1 MDKWISSNKH
11 TIQLHFLL
19 PNCQIQVLSLH
30 IIFLSVPFILSLS
43 TFLLLIFSLW
53 TLHKRMQ
60 QHVQGG
66 RDARTTAHFKALQTV
81 IAFFLLYS
89 IFILSVLIQI
99 WITEEKSFRCIL
111 WGCIYSFS
119 DIPFIY
125 SDCRRHEAETGLPAS
140 LYYRSWNSDYT
151 M

>member
-1 MDKWISSNKH
+1 
-11 TIQLHFLL
+11 
-19 PNCQIQVLSLH
+19 
-30 IIFLSVPFILSLS
+30 
-43 TFLLLIFSLW
+43 
-53 TLHKRMQ
+53 
-60 QHVQGG
+60 
-66 RDARTTAHFKALQTV
+66 V